1 MSKPNTNHTS
11 RARMRTL
18 SKLSPFELK
27 DFLITAAKKTAAGNP
42 SLFLNA
48 GRGNPNWTATTP
60 REAFFSL
67 GQFAIE
73 EAKRPLNL
81 LDLAGMPQ
89 KDGIAAR
96 FNTWVGRNTNGP
108 GVKLLREA
116 VDYGVKKLGF
126 NADAFVHELADSI
139 VGDQYPTPDRML
151 AHAEQAVHAYLVK
164 EMCGGKAP
172 GGKLNLFAVEGGTA
186 AMCYIFNTLKANRL
200 LKKGD
205 KIAIGVP
212 IFTPYIEMAR
222 LEDFD
227 LEVVPI
233 KANDLP
239 NVDPE
244 AGQYPAEEIAKLED
258 KRIKAF
264 FVVNPSN
271 PPSFAIQSNTLR
283 QITRLVKTKRPDLIV
298 LTDDVY
304 GTFVSGFRSLMADLP
319 HNTICVYSFSKYFGC
334 TGWRL
339 GVIATHEK
347 NILDQQIA
355 ALPASAKAAL
365 RRRYGSITLEPD
377 KLKFIDRLVADS
389 RCVALNH
396 TAGLSLP
403 QQVMMTLF
411 SLFALI
417 DDQNTYKAT
426 CQEIV
431 HRRLHA
437 LYRGLGLPIPKNDSY
452 SSYYIMF
459 DLMLWAKMRHGEDF
473 CRFLAKNYEPL
484 DLIFRIA
491 EQHSVVLMDG
501 GGFGGPKWSFRIS
514 LANLPDETYEKIG
527 DFLVDCAQ
535 EYLSA
540 WEKSKPQS
548 PQPKKG

>member
-27 DFLITAAKKTAAGNP
+27 DFLITAAKETAAGNP

-81 LDLAGMPQ
+81 LYLAGMPQ

-126 NADAFVHELADSI
+126 NADAFVYELADSI

-164 EMCGGKAP
+164 ELCGGKAP

-347 NILDQQIA
+347 NILDRQIA

-491 EQHSVVLMDG
+491 EEHSVVLMDG

>member
-347 NILDQQIA
+347 NILDRQIA

-514 LANLPDETYEKIG
+514 LANLADENYEKIG

>member
-1 MSKPNTNHTS
+1 
-11 RARMRTL
+11 MRTL

>member
-491 EQHSVVLMDG
+491 EEHSVVLMDG

>member
-1 MSKPNTNHTS
+1 MSKPNTNHTT

-18 SKLSPFELK
+18 AKLSPFELK
-27 DFLITAAKKTAAGNP
+27 DFLITAAKETAAGNP

-96 FNTWVGRNTNGP
+96 FNTWVGRNPNGP

-116 VDYGVKKLGF
+116 VEYGVKKLGF

-164 EMCGGKAP
+164 ELCGGKAP

-212 IFTPYIEMAR
+212 IFTPYIEMAH

-283 QITRLVKTKRPDLIV
+283 QITKLVKTKRPDLIV

-319 HNTICVYSFSKYFGC
+319 NNTICVYSFSKYFGC

-347 NILDQQIA
+347 NILDRQIA
-355 ALPASAKAAL
+355 GLPTPAKAAL

-411 SLFALI
+411 SLFALL

-473 CRFLAKNYEPL
+473 CRFLAKNYEPV
-484 DLIFRIA
+484 DIIFRIA
-491 EQHSVVLMDG
+491 EEHGVVLMDG

-527 DFLVDCAQ
+527 DFLVNCAQ

-540 WEKSKPQS
+540 WEKSKPQN
-548 PQPKKG
+548 PARRQE

>member
-1 MSKPNTNHTS
+1 MITRHQPRTS
-11 RARMRTL
+11 RAQMRSL
-18 SKLSPFELK
+18 RHLSPFELK
-27 DFLITAAKKTAAGNP
+27 DFLISLAKETAAGNP

-60 REAFFSL
+60 RDAFFSL
-67 GQFAIE
+67 GRFAVE

-81 LDLAGMPQ
+81 LDVGGMPQ
-89 KDGIAAR
+89 KDDIAKR
-96 FNTWVGRNTNGP
+96 FAAWISRNKTEP

-116 VDYGVKKLGF
+116 VDYGVRKLGF
-126 NADAFVHELADSI
+126 NADDFVHELTDSI
-139 VGDQYPTPDRML
+139 IGDQYPVPDRML
-151 AHAEQAVHAYLVK
+151 VHAEKVAHAYLLK
-164 EMCGGKAP
+164 EMCGGKP
-172 GGKLNLFAVEGGTA
+172 PKGKFDLFAVEGGTA

-212 IFTPYIEMAR
+212 VFTPYLEIAH

-227 LEVVPI
+227 LEIVPI
-233 KANDLP
+233 VAHDLP

-244 AGQYPAEEIAKLED
+244 AGQYPEKEIAKLAD

-264 FVVNPSN
+264 FVVNPAN
-271 PPSFAIQSNTLR
+271 PPSFAIWPKTLR
-283 QITRLVKTKRPDLIV
+283 QIATLVKTKRRDLIV

-304 GTFVSGFRSLMADLP
+304 GTFVNGFRSLMAELP

-347 NILDQQIA
+347 NILDEKIA
-355 ALPASAKAAL
+355 KLPAKEKAAL
-365 RRRYGSITLEPD
+365 HKRYQALTLEPE
-377 KLKFIDRLVADS
+377 KIKFIDRLVADS

-411 SLFALI
+411 SLFALL
-417 DDQNTYKAT
+417 DDKDSYKAT

-431 HRRLHA
+431 HRRLRA
-437 LYRGLGLPIPKNDSY
+437 LYRGVGIPLPENPYFSA
-452 SSYYIMF
+452 YYIMI
-459 DLMLWAKMRHGEDF
+459 DVMLWAKLRHGEDF
-473 CRFLAKNYEPL
+473 CRFLEKNHEPV
-484 DLIFRIA
+484 DFIFRIA
-491 EQHSVVLMDG
+491 EKHGVVLMDG

-527 DFLVDCAQ
+527 DYLMDCAQ
-535 EYLSA
+535 DYLTA
-540 WEKSKPQS
+540 WEASKR
-548 PQPKKG
+548 K

>member
-27 DFLITAAKKTAAGNP
+27 DFLITAAKETAAGNP

-116 VDYGVKKLGF
+116 VEYGVKKLGF

-139 VGDQYPTPDRML
+139 IGDQYPTPDRML
-151 AHAEQAVHAYLVK
+151 AHAEQSVHAYLVK
-164 EMCGGKAP
+164 ELCGGKAP

-212 IFTPYIEMAR
+212 IFTPYIEMAH

-283 QITRLVKTKRPDLIV
+283 QITKLVKTKRPDLIV

-304 GTFVSGFRSLMADLP
+304 GTFVSGFRSLMAELP
-319 HNTICVYSFSKYFGC
+319 NNTICVYSFSKYFGC

-347 NILDQQIA
+347 NILDRQIA

-365 RRRYGSITLEPD
+365 RRRYGSITLDPD

-411 SLFALI
+411 SLFALL

-491 EQHSVVLMDG
+491 EEHGVVLMDG

-540 WEKSKPQS
+540 WEKSKPQN
-548 PQPKKG
+548 PPRRQE

>member
-1 MSKPNTNHTS
+1 MSKPSTTHIT
-11 RARMRTL
+11 RAQMRTL
-18 SKLSPFELK
+18 AKLSPFELK
-27 DFLITAAKKTAAGNP
+27 DFLITAAKENAAGNP
-42 SLFLNA
+42 ALFLNA
-48 GRGNPNWTATTP
+48 GRGNPNWIATTP

-67 GQFAIE
+67 GQFAVE
-73 EAKRPLNL
+73 EAKRPMNL
-81 LDLAGMPQ
+81 LDLGGMPQ

-96 FNTWVGRNTNGP
+96 FDTWLERNKTGP

-126 NADAFVHELADSI
+126 NADAFIYELTDSTI
-139 VGDQYPTPDRML
+139 GDQYPVPDRML
-151 AHAEQAVHAYLVK
+151 GHAEQVVHAYLVK

-172 GGKLNLFAVEGGTA
+172 RGKFQLFAVEGGTA

-212 IFTPYIEMAR
+212 IFTPYLEIAG

-227 LEVVPI
+227 LEVVQI
-233 KANDLP
+233 KANDVP

-271 PPSFAIQSNTLR
+271 PPSFAIQSQTLR
-283 QITRLVKTKRPDLIV
+283 QIAKLVKTKRPDLIV

-304 GTFVSGFRSLMADLP
+304 GTFVSGFRSLLAELP
-319 HNTICVYSFSKYFGC
+319 YNTIGVYSFSKYFGC

-347 NILDQQIA
+347 NILDGQIA
-355 ALPASAKAAL
+355 GLPAKEKAAL
-365 RRRYGSITLEPD
+365 RRRYGSLTLEPD
-377 KLKFIDRLVADS
+377 KMKFIDRLVADS

-411 SLFALI
+411 SLFGLI
-417 DDQNTYKAT
+417 DEQDTYKAT
-426 CQEIV
+426 CHEIV

-437 LYRGLGLPIPKNDSY
+437 LYRGLGFPIPTNASY
-452 SSYYIMF
+452 SAYYIMF
-459 DLMLWAKMRHGEDF
+459 DLMLWAKLRHGEDF
-473 CRFLAKNYEPL
+473 CRFLAKNYDPF

-491 EQHSVVLMDG
+491 EKHGVVLMDG

-514 LANLPDETYEKIG
+514 LANLADETYEKIG

-535 EYLSA
+535 DYLGA
-540 WEKSKPQS
+540 WEKSKPTKQ
-548 PQPKKG
+548 QTNGK

>member
-1 MSKPNTNHTS
+1 
-11 RARMRTL
+11 MRTL

-27 DFLITAAKKTAAGNP
+27 DFLITAAKETAAGNP

-126 NADAFVHELADSI
+126 NADAFVYELADSI

-347 NILDQQIA
+347 NILDRQIA

-491 EQHSVVLMDG
+491 EEHSVVLMDG